1 MNILDNLDMLL
12 SERNLSKRKFAFEI
26 NVSPSTVHSWY
37 QRGFENIS
45 LDYLIKISNY
55 FNITIDELVYGRVE
69 KSLYYKE
76 QLEELVKYLEYQ
88 KGHIISMS
96 NVNFTFKCDIC
107 ENTYVIKK
115 SNIYKQNKCP
125 YCEGVQNEGSNLY

>member
-12 SERNLSKRKFAFEI
+12 NEKKLSKRKFAFEI

-45 LDYLIKISNY
+45 LDYLVKISNY

-69 KSLYYKE
+69 KSIYYKE

-88 KGHIISMS
+88 KGQIISMS
-96 NVNFTFKCDIC
+96 NVNFTFKCDVC
-107 ENTYVIKK
+107 ENTYVIEK
-115 SNIYKQNKCP
+115 SNIYKKNKCP
-125 YCEGVQNEGSNLY
+125 YCEGDLNESSNLY

>member
-45 LDYLIKISNY
+45 LDYLIKISDY
-55 FNITIDELVYGRVE
+55 FNITIDELVYG
-69 KSLYYKE
+69 KPKKNIYKE
-76 QLEELVKYLEYQ
+76 NLEELIKYLEYQ
-88 KGHIISMS
+88 KGQVISMS

-107 ENTYVIKK
+107 ENTYVIAK
-115 SNIYKQNKCP
+115 SNIYKKHKCP
-125 YCEGVQNEGSNLY
+125 YCEGETNEGSNLY